1 MITEMTILI
10 SLIVVIASQC
20 MSVSNHQ
27 TVHLKYKYFELLN
40 IPQKKKKEL
49 QIVDEGK
56 HPLRIKM
63 SDALQRF

>member
-27 TVHLKYKYFELLN
+27 TVHLKYKYFALLN
-40 IPQKKKKEL
+40 IPQKKKL

-56 HPLRIKM
+56 HPLRMKM

>member
-40 IPQKKKKEL
+40 IPQKKKEL

>member
-40 IPQKKKKEL
+40 IPQKKKKKG
-49 QIVDEGK
+49 ITD
-56 HPLRIKM
+56 
-63 SDALQRF
+63 S